1 MKQNN
6 PEFERLMKLAANAC
20 MDDEAAFFDE
30 LDTTNVTTTART
42 RRLVERANRKA
53 KRRSPIRL
61 KKMKR
66 IAVACVI
73 AGAILLGTVM
83 GVPPVRASLWDK
95 IISWYREYVGVF
107 FEKEDA
113 PVYVEGE
120 FLPAYLPDGWTIE
133 AIGDSQSGKLYMIS
147 GTHEETIYYRY
158 RAVIEKEVMVDN
170 HDCIV
175 EKIKLNNEILAY
187 FCTYPDGRVNLTW
200 QGEYTFVLEGNKNLR
215 EILISIAESIKK

>member
-30 LDTTNVTTTART
+30 LYTTNVTTTART

-53 KRRSPIRL
+53 NRRSPVRL

-95 IISWYREYVGVF
+95 IISWYQEYVGVL

-120 FLPAYLPDGWTIE
+120 FLPTYLPDGWKIE
-133 AIGDSQSGKLYMIS
+133 AIVSNQSLKLYIIT
-147 GTHEETIYYRY
+147 GERGEVIYYRQ
-158 RAVIEKEVMVDN
+158 RAIIDKEVMVDN
-170 HDCIV
+170 DNCIV
-175 EKIKLNNEILAY
+175 EKIQLNNETLAY
-187 FCTYPDGRVNLTW
+187 LCTYPDGRVNLTW
-200 QGEYTFVLEGNKNLR
+200 QGEYIFMMEGDESLR
-215 EILISIAESIKK
+215 KILISIAESIKK

>member
-30 LDTTNVTTTART
+30 LDTINVTTTART

-95 IISWYREYVGVF
+95 IISWYREYVGVL
-107 FEKEDA
+107 FEKEDV

-120 FLPAYLPDGWTIE
+120 FLPTYLPDGWKIELISDNKTVKFYLISDDNGEEIFYRQRPIKNKEIKVDSGECTI
-133 AIGDSQSGKLYMIS
+133 
-147 GTHEETIYYRY
+147 
-158 RAVIEKEVMVDN
+158 
-170 HDCIV
+170 
-175 EKIKLNNEILAY
+175 EKIKLNDEVIAY
-187 FCTYPDGRVNLTW
+187 LCTYSDGRINLTW
-200 QGEYTFVLEGNKNLR
+200 QGEYIFILESDKNLR